1 MAVSYP
7 VFFILYIISM
17 VWAIFAG
24 LLITVG
30 WKDMWIRRSLASA
43 KYNILY
49 LAILTSFPLIIY
61 VQDIIQGRFTDPSDT
76 ARKITYTNW
85 IFSLAGG
92 EIRVL
97 QDRLNY
103 GIVTDILIIVY
114 AWLFTFLL
122 YFAPT
127 LLVVRDD
134 RASIRRYAISMMFNY
149 VVLIFFYLLFPVSV
163 SGAHAGA
170 GITPLLYVNNYW
182 GRMVTSVDPLDNG
195 FPSGHVSIAVTTF
208 LVFAYAGP
216 QYRKFA
222 YFLAGATVAITF
234 AVLDLGIHWPADVF
248 AGFILGVVATVLAG
262 GRRIQMAVDR
272 WVRRITRRIVGED
285 DSADQSKGSPTTGSG
300 PR

>member
-7 VFFILYIISM
+7 VFFALYILSM
-17 VWAIFAG
+17 IVAIFAG

-30 WKDMWIRRSLASA
+30 WKDIWIRRSLASA
-43 KYNILY
+43 RYNILY
-49 LAILTSFPLIIY
+49 IAILTSFPLIIY
-61 VQDIIQGRFTDPSDT
+61 IQDILQGRFTDPDP
-76 ARKITYTNW
+76 ARRITYTNW

-92 EIRVL
+92 VIGVL

-103 GIVTDILIIVY
+103 GIVTDFLIIVY
-114 AWLFTFLL
+114 VWLFTFLL

-127 LLVVRDD
+127 LLIVRDD
-134 RASIRRYAISMMFNY
+134 RATIRRYAIAMMFNY
-149 VVLIFFYLLFPVSV
+149 AVLISFYTVFPVSV

-170 GITPLLYVNNYW
+170 GITPILYVNSYW
-182 GRMVTSVDPLDNG
+182 GRMVTSIDPLDNG

-222 YFLAGATVAITF
+222 YFLVGATVATTF

-262 GRRIQMAVDR
+262 GPRIQMAVDR
-272 WVRRITRRIVGED
+272 WVRRITRALVGEEEPGAPPASSVKSD
-285 DSADQSKGSPTTGSG
+285 PE
-300 PR
+300 RR